1 MGTNKKSHQRAPR
14 SSSMTLAPIQM
25 AQKAPQSLM
34 QSRQRFV
41 LQAAKRSAISVCRCS
56 QRRTQ
61 GRHNSGSGVRRHG
74 NFNQQRRYIS
84 GCGYL
89 QDGRQPMHA
98 VLAVH
103 FKGHYCCSRPFAQY
117 IREHNRTGWQI
128 INFSYASG
136 LYGNFKQANY
146 GATKAGIAGFSRVRA
161 LELA

>member
-74 NFNQQRRYIS
+74 NF
-84 GCGYL
+84 
-89 QDGRQPMHA
+89 
-98 VLAVH
+98 
-103 FKGHYCCSRPFAQY
+103 
-117 IREHNRTGWQI
+117 
-128 INFSYASG
+128 IN
-136 LYGNFKQANY
+136 N
-146 GATKAGIAGFSRVRA
+146 AGILAAVAISKMEDSQCTLSSRYTSKATTAAPVLLLSTYA
-161 LELA
+161 NTIELAGRSSTSHTPQASMATLNKPTMARPKRGSLGSLGYEH